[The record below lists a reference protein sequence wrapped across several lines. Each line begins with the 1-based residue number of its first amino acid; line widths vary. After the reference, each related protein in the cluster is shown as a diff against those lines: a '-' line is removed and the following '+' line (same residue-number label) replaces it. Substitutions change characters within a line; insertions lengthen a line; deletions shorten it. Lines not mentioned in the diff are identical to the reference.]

1 MELSMTKGAV
11 LRRAYDAGLE
21 QALAA
26 NKEPEVAKELAR
38 KAYREAA
45 ANYVPPVLINLG
57 DVD

>member
-1 MELSMTKGAV
+1 MTKGAV
-11 LRRAYDAGLE
+11 LRRAYDAGLK
-21 QALAA
+21 QALATN
-26 NKEPEVAKELAR
+26 NKPEVAKELAR